1 MISLLNC
8 LGKISERILA
18 QRLAYLAETSGLL
31 YNSQIKG
38 RLKKSTINIVL
49 FLTNKIETNKR
60 LKHKTIILF
69 LDVKGAFDHVSKN
82 KLLSTLKKLR
92 LLFFLISWI
101 LLFLNNRTLRFF
113 FDSQIEDFLPINTG
127 IP

>member
-8 LGKISERILA
+8 LGKVSERILA
-18 QRLAYLAETSGLL
+18 QQLAYLAETSGLL
-31 YNSQIKG
+31 YNSQIGG
-38 RLKKSTINIVL
+38 RLKKSVIDAAL
-49 FLTNKIETNKR
+49 FLTNEVEANKR
-60 LKHKTIILF
+60 LKHKTTTLF

-92 LLFFLISWI
+92 LLFSLISWI
-101 LLFLNNRTLRFF
+101 LSFFNNWILRLS
-113 FDSQIEDFLPINTG
+113 FDSQIEDFLPINIS